1 MVHPIGSKLRL
12 RTVAVALFI
21 FLQFLPNLLHAQTS
35 LRKIGE
41 LELQVQG
48 ISATVQPANPTI
60 PKNTPAGVRIVV
72 STPSGTLT
80 SDDVAKFVGGSFE
93 VHGELSGPGLSG
105 TITLPFIDPNGGG
118 TPIVDPADSS
128 IGGSRRLHIEQS
140 ADYGE
145 WQPCTGC
152 FTVDDSGEGH

>member
-60 PKNTPAGVRIVV
+60 PKNTAAGVRIVV
-72 STPSGTLT
+72 NTPSGTLT
-80 SDDVAKFVGGSFE
+80 SDDVAKFLGGSFE
-93 VHGELSGPGLSG
+93 VHSELSGPGLTG
-105 TITLPFIDPNGGG
+105 TITLPFTDPNGAG
-118 TPIVDPADSS
+118 TSQGA
-128 IGGSRRLHIEQS
+128 S
-140 ADYGE
+140 A
-145 WQPCTGC
+145 TA
-152 FTVDDSGEGH
+152 TLLS